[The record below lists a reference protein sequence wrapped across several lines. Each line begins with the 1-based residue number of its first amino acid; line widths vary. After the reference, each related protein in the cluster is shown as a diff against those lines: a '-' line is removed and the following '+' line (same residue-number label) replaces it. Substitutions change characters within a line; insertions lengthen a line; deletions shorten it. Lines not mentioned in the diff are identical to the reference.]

1 MERKRKKIVVIGG
14 GTGTYTTLVG
24 LRKYPLDISVI
35 VSMTDSGG
43 SNRVIRD
50 EFGLLP
56 TSDLRQAMVALADEE
71 GGDLL
76 RKLFTY
82 RYNQGIGISGMTFGN
97 LFMAALTDILGS
109 QKEAIAETCRLLHVN
124 GNIIPVTYD
133 NSQLVARYDNGRQVM
148 GEHHIDE
155 PDLTTPEGALS
166 GLAQRRIVGL
176 EVFPRAR
183 ANPEAL
189 EAIKNAD
196 LIIMGPGDLYTS
208 LLCNLVVTGI
218 AKAVAKSKAQKVFV
232 VNLMTKFGQT
242 SGFSGSDYLFELYKY
257 LAGGVVQT
265 VLVSKQFRLK
275 GDVLKRYKEEKAE
288 IVNDDLDFSNQS
300 PKPVIV
306 RADLVSNKIYE
317 KQKGDVLARSLIR
330 HDPDKLAKALVS
342 LL

>member
-1 MERKRKKIVVIGG
+1 MDKKRKRVVVIGG

-56 TSDLRQAMVALADEE
+56 TSDLRQAMVALAGEE
-71 GGDLL
+71 EDDLL

-82 RYNQGIGISGMTFGN
+82 RYNQGVGISGMTFGN
-97 LFMAALTDILGS
+97 LFMAALTEILGS

-133 NSQLVARYDNGRQVM
+133 NSQLVARYDNGKQVL

-155 PDLTTPEGALS
+155 PDLTS
-166 GLAQRRIVGL
+166 GQHRVVGL
-176 EVFPRAR
+176 EVFPKAK

-196 LIIMGPGDLYTS
+196 LIVMGPGDLYTS
-208 LLCNLVVTGI
+208 LLCNLVVSGV
-218 AKAVAKSKAQKVFV
+218 AKAVAKSKSQKVFV
-232 VNLMTKFGQT
+232 MNLMTKFGQT
-242 SGFSGSDYLFELYKY
+242 SGFSASDYLFELYKY
-257 LAGGVVQT
+257 LSGGVVQT
-265 VLVSKQFRLK
+265 VLVSKPFRLK

-288 IVNDDLDFSNQS
+288 IVIDDLDFSNQS
-300 PKPVIV
+300 PKPKII
-306 RADLVSNKIYE
+306 RANLVSDKIYE
-317 KQKGDVLARSLIR
+317 RQKGDILLRSLIR

>member
-1 MERKRKKIVVIGG
+1 MDKKRKKVVVIGG

-56 TSDLRQAMVALADEE
+56 TSDLRQAMVALASEE
-71 GGDLL
+71 EGDLL
-76 RKLFTY
+76 RKLFVY
-82 RYNQGIGISGMTFGN
+82 RYNQGVGISGMTFGN
-97 LFMAALTDILGS
+97 LFMAALTEILGS

-133 NSQLVARYDNGRQVM
+133 NSQLVARYDNGKQVM

-155 PDLTTPEGALS
+155 LDLTTG
-166 GLAQRRIVGL
+166 QHRIVGL
-176 EVFPRAR
+176 EVFPKAK

-196 LIIMGPGDLYTS
+196 LIVMGPGDLYTS

-218 AKAVAKSKAQKVFV
+218 AKAIAKSKAQKVFV

-265 VLVSKQFRLK
+265 VLVSKQFRLN

-288 IVNDDLDFSNQS
+288 IVVDDLDFSNQS
-300 PKPVIV
+300 PKPMII
-306 RADLVSNKIYE
+306 RADLVSDKIYE

>member
-1 MERKRKKIVVIGG
+1 MDKKRKKAVVIGG

-56 TSDLRQAMVALADEE
+56 TSDLRQAMVALASEE
-71 GGDLL
+71 EGDLL

-97 LFMAALTDILGS
+97 LFMAALTEILGS

-133 NSQLVARYDNGRQVM
+133 NSQLVARYDNGKQVL

-155 PDLTTPEGALS
+155 PDPTS
-166 GLAQRRIVGL
+166 GQHRIVGL
-176 EVFPRAR
+176 EVFPKAK

-196 LIIMGPGDLYTS
+196 LIVMGPGDLYTS

-218 AKAVAKSKAQKVFV
+218 AKAVTKSKAQKVFV
-232 VNLMTKFGQT
+232 MNLMTKFGQT

-257 LAGGVVQT
+257 LSGGVVQT
-265 VLVSKQFRLK
+265 VLVSKPFRLK
-275 GDVLKRYKEEKAE
+275 GDVFKRYKEEKAE
-288 IVNDDLDFSNQS
+288 IVCDDLDFSNQS
-300 PKPVIV
+300 PKPKVI

>member
-1 MERKRKKIVVIGG
+1 MEKKRKKVVVIGG
-14 GTGTYTTLVG
+14 GTGTYTSLVG
-24 LRKYPLDISVI
+24 LKKYPLDISVI

-56 TSDLRQAMVALADEE
+56 TSDLRQAMVALAGEE
-71 GGDLL
+71 EGDLL
-76 RKLFTY
+76 RKLFIY
-82 RYNQGIGISGMTFGN
+82 RYNQGVGISGMTFGN
-97 LFMAALTDILGS
+97 LFMAALTEILGS

-133 NSQLVARYDNGRQVM
+133 NSQLVARYDNGKQVM

-155 PDLTTPEGALS
+155 PDLTTG
-166 GLAQRRIVGL
+166 QHRIVGL

-232 VNLMTKFGQT
+232 LNLMTKFGQT
-242 SGFSGSDYLFELYKY
+242 TGFTGSDYLFELYKY
-257 LAGGVVQT
+257 LAGGVIQT
-265 VLVSKQFRLK
+265 ILVSKPFKLR

-288 IVNDDLDFSNQS
+288 IVDDDLDFSNQS
-300 PKPVIV
+300 PKPMII
-306 RADLVSNKIYE
+306 RADLVSDKIYE

-330 HDPDKLAKALVS
+330 HDPDKLAKAIVS

>member
-1 MERKRKKIVVIGG
+1 MDKKRKRVVVIGG
-14 GTGTYTTLVG
+14 GTGTYTSLVG

-56 TSDLRQAMVALADEE
+56 TSDLRQAMVALAGEE
-71 GGDLL
+71 EGDLL

-82 RYNQGIGISGMTFGN
+82 RYKQGVGISGMTFGN
-97 LFMAALTDILGS
+97 LFMAALTEILGS

-124 GNIIPVTYD
+124 GKIIPVTYD
-133 NSQLVARYDNGRQVM
+133 NSQLVARYDNGKQVM

-155 PDLTTPEGALS
+155 PDLTTG
-166 GLAQRRIVGL
+166 QHRIVGL
-176 EVFPRAR
+176 EVFPKAR

-196 LIIMGPGDLYTS
+196 LIVMGPGDLYTS
-208 LLCNLVVTGI
+208 LLCNLVVIGI
-218 AKAVAKSKAQKVFV
+218 AKAVAKTRAQKVFV
-232 VNLMTKFGQT
+232 MNLMTKFGQT
-242 SGFSGSDYLFELYKY
+242 SGFSASDYLFELYKY
-257 LAGGVVQT
+257 LSGGVVQT
-265 VLVSKQFRLK
+265 VLISKSFKLK

-288 IVNDDLDFSNQS
+288 IVIDDLDFSNQS
-300 PKPVIV
+300 PKPKII
-306 RADLVSNKIYE
+306 RANLVSDKIYE

>member
-1 MERKRKKIVVIGG
+1 MEKKRKKVVVIGG
-14 GTGTYTTLVG
+14 GTGTYTALVG
-24 LRKYPLDISVI
+24 LKKYTLDISVI

-56 TSDLRQAMVALADEE
+56 TSDLRQAMVALAGEE
-71 GGDLL
+71 EGDLL
-76 RKLFTY
+76 RKLFIY
-82 RYNQGIGISGMTFGN
+82 RYNQGVGISGMTFGN
-97 LFMAALTDILGS
+97 LFMAALTEILGS

-133 NSQLVARYDNGRQVM
+133 NSQLVARYDNGKQVM

-155 PDLTTPEGALS
+155 PDLTTG
-166 GLAQRRIVGL
+166 QHRIVGL

-232 VNLMTKFGQT
+232 LNLMTKFGQT
-242 SGFSGSDYLFELYKY
+242 TGFTGSDYLFELYKY
-257 LAGGVVQT
+257 LAGGVIQT
-265 VLVSKQFRLK
+265 ILVSKPFKLK

-300 PKPVIV
+300 PKPMII
-306 RADLVSNKIYE
+306 RADLVSDKIYE

>member
-1 MERKRKKIVVIGG
+1 MEKKRKKVVVIGG
-14 GTGTYTTLVG
+14 GTGTYTSLVG
-24 LRKYPLDISVI
+24 LKKYPLDISVI

-56 TSDLRQAMVALADEE
+56 TSDLRQAMVALAGEE
-71 GGDLL
+71 EGDLL
-76 RKLFTY
+76 RKLFIY
-82 RYNQGIGISGMTFGN
+82 RYNQGVGISGMTFGN

-133 NSQLVARYDNGRQVM
+133 NSQLVARYDNGKQVM

-155 PDLTTPEGALS
+155 PDLTTG
-166 GLAQRRIVGL
+166 QHRIVGL

-232 VNLMTKFGQT
+232 LNLMTKFGQT
-242 SGFSGSDYLFELYKY
+242 TGFTGSDYLFELYKY
-257 LAGGVVQT
+257 LAGGVIQT
-265 VLVSKQFRLK
+265 ILVSKPFKLR

-288 IVNDDLDFSNQS
+288 IVDDDLDFSNQS
-300 PKPVIV
+300 PKPMII
-306 RADLVSNKIYE
+306 RADLVSDKIYE

-330 HDPDKLAKALVS
+330 HDPDKLAKAIVS

>member
-1 MERKRKKIVVIGG
+1 MEKKRKKVVVIGG
-14 GTGTYTTLVG
+14 GTGTYTSLVG
-24 LRKYPLDISVI
+24 LKKYPLDISVI

-56 TSDLRQAMVALADEE
+56 TSDLRQAMVALAGEE
-71 GGDLL
+71 EGDLL
-76 RKLFTY
+76 RKLFIY
-82 RYNQGIGISGMTFGN
+82 RYNQGVGISGMTFGN
-97 LFMAALTDILGS
+97 LFMAALTEILGS

-133 NSQLVARYDNGRQVM
+133 NSQLVARYDNGKQVM

-155 PDLTTPEGALS
+155 PDLTTG
-166 GLAQRRIVGL
+166 QHRIVGL

-196 LIIMGPGDLYTS
+196 LIVMGPGDLYTS

-218 AKAVAKSKAQKVFV
+218 AKAIAKSKAQKVFV
-232 VNLMTKFGQT
+232 LNLMTKFGQT
-242 SGFSGSDYLFELYKY
+242 TGFTGSDYLFELYKY
-257 LAGGVVQT
+257 LAGGVIQT
-265 VLVSKQFRLK
+265 ILVSKPFKLK

-300 PKPVIV
+300 PKPMII
-306 RADLVSNKIYE
+306 RADLVSDKIYE
-317 KQKGDVLARSLIR
+317 KQKGDILARSLIR

>member
-1 MERKRKKIVVIGG
+1 MEKKRKKVVVIGG
-14 GTGTYTTLVG
+14 GTGTYTSLVG
-24 LRKYPLDISVI
+24 LKKYPLDISVI

-56 TSDLRQAMVALADEE
+56 TSDLRQAMVALAGEE
-71 GGDLL
+71 EGDLL
-76 RKLFTY
+76 RKLFIY
-82 RYNQGIGISGMTFGN
+82 RYNQGVGISGMTFGN
-97 LFMAALTDILGS
+97 LFMAALTEILGS

-133 NSQLVARYDNGRQVM
+133 NSQLVARYDNGKQVM

-155 PDLTTPEGALS
+155 PDLTTG
-166 GLAQRRIVGL
+166 QHRIVGL

-232 VNLMTKFGQT
+232 LNLMTKFGQT
-242 SGFSGSDYLFELYKY
+242 TGFTGSDYLFELYKY
-257 LAGGVVQT
+257 LAGGVIQT
-265 VLVSKQFRLK
+265 ILVSKPFKLK

-300 PKPVIV
+300 PKPMII
-306 RADLVSNKIYE
+306 RADLVSDKIYE
-317 KQKGDVLARSLIR
+317 KQKGDILARSLIR

>member
-1 MERKRKKIVVIGG
+1 MDKKRKKVVVIGG

-56 TSDLRQAMVALADEE
+56 TSDLRQAMVALAGEE
-71 GGDLL
+71 EGDLL
-76 RKLFTY
+76 RKLFIY

-124 GNIIPVTYD
+124 GDIIPVTYD
-133 NSQLVARYDNGRQVM
+133 DSQLVARYDNGKQVM

-155 PDLTTPEGALS
+155 PDLTTG
-166 GLAQRRIVGL
+166 QHRIVGL
-176 EVFPRAR
+176 EVFPKAK

-189 EAIKNAD
+189 EAIKAAD

-218 AKAVAKSKAQKVFV
+218 AKAVAKTKAQKVFV
-232 VNLMTKFGQT
+232 MNLMTKFGQT

-257 LAGGVVQT
+257 LAGGVVET
-265 VLVSKQFRLK
+265 VLVSKPFRLK

-288 IVNDDLDFSNQS
+288 IVVDDLDFSNQS
-300 PKPVIV
+300 PKPKII
-306 RADLVSNKIYE
+306 RADLVSEKIYE

-342 LL
+342 LI

>member
-1 MERKRKKIVVIGG
+1 MEKKRKKVVVIGG
-14 GTGTYTTLVG
+14 GTGTYTSLVG
-24 LRKYPLDISVI
+24 LKKYPLDISVI

-56 TSDLRQAMVALADEE
+56 TSDLRQAMVALAGEE
-71 GGDLL
+71 EGDLL
-76 RKLFTY
+76 RKLFIY
-82 RYNQGIGISGMTFGN
+82 RYNQGVGISGMTFGN

-133 NSQLVARYDNGRQVM
+133 NSQLVARYDNGKQVM

-155 PDLTTPEGALS
+155 PDLTTG
-166 GLAQRRIVGL
+166 QHRIVGL

-232 VNLMTKFGQT
+232 LNLMTKFGQT
-242 SGFSGSDYLFELYKY
+242 TGFTGSDYLFELYKY
-257 LAGGVVQT
+257 LAGGVIQT
-265 VLVSKQFRLK
+265 ILVSKPFKLK

-300 PKPVIV
+300 PKPMII
-306 RADLVSNKIYE
+306 RADLVSDKIYE
-317 KQKGDVLARSLIR
+317 KQKGDILARSLIR
-330 HDPDKLAKALVS
+330 HDPDKLAKAIVS